1 MRRYTA
7 ATLLALAW
15 LPLLAQADLSKQMDI
30 LFDSLINVTEPTAH
44 LGQRRGVFDAGS
56 VVARNRIM
64 NESLVNFVPPSLSAG
79 CGGIDLYAGSFSF
92 ISADQFQDLLR
103 AIAANAAGYAF
114 EVALQNMCKTCADT
128 MNYLQK
134 VMQALN
140 QGMGNSCQ
148 LAKGIVNAGAN
159 AMGLAH
165 KDQTS
170 LATMSGGLLDAFE
183 SRSSVRGQDP
193 GEMLEQAAPE
203 AAKKLKGNLVWRA
216 LKKSSANGWF
226 VGSAGNHYEEALISV
241 TGTVIVGDLEV
252 APDGKGKSNK
262 VKTLGSI
269 ARLSDFLY
277 GARDPGGANGDKV
290 QVYRCVPATDDP
302 DGCLSME
309 PKSQGM
315 AGQDPDFKGMIPR
328 IQAVM
333 LGEGGNPGLIEKL
346 RWNDGALTDDD
357 KAFMESTPVG
367 ANLSNL
373 ARMNEG
379 MARLFA
385 QQAAPIVA
393 LDLVEVIL
401 RDALRA
407 VVAATAQEDSA
418 YASVVQEQIRFAQ
431 VQLDAERQSL
441 QARYG
446 NLASLMQYYN
456 TLLAQ
461 AKLRRYG
468 TLGVAPHTE
477 GVPR

>member
-1 MRRYTA
+1 MRRQTA
-7 ATLLALAW
+7 AILVALVITPPAG
-15 LPLLAQADLSKQMDI
+15 ADLSKQMDVM
-30 LFDSLINVTEPTAH
+30 FDSLINVTEPTAH
-44 LGQRRGVFDAGS
+44 LGQRRGAFDGGS

-64 NESLVNFVPPSLSAG
+64 NENLVSFVPPSVSAG

-134 VMQALN
+134 AMQAIN

-148 LAKGIVNAGAN
+148 LAKGLVNAGAN

-170 LATMSGGLLDAFE
+170 LQTMFRGVQDAYE
-183 SRSSVRGQDP
+183 SRSTVRGQDA
-193 GEMLEQAAPE
+193 GEALEQANPE
-203 AAKKLKGNLVWRA
+203 AAKTLKGNLVWRA
-216 LKKSSANGWF
+216 LKKSGVSGWF
-226 VGSAGNHYEEALISV
+226 AGGVGAKYEEALISV

-252 APDGKGKSNK
+252 APDGKGKSNR
-262 VKTLGSI
+262 VRTLGSI
-269 ARLSDFLY
+269 ARLTDFLY
-277 GARDPGGANGDKV
+277 GPRDAGGPNGDKV

-302 DGCLSME
+302 DGCLAME
-309 PKSQGM
+309 PKSQGV
-315 AGQDPDFKGMIPR
+315 AGQDPEFKGMIPR

-333 LGEGGNPGLIEKL
+333 LGEGGALGLIEKL
-346 RWNDGALTDDD
+346 RWNQGALTDDD

-385 QQAAPIVA
+385 QEAAPLIA

-401 RDALRA
+401 QDALRA
-407 VVAATAQEDSA
+407 VVAATAQEDNA
-418 YASVVQEQIRFAQ
+418 YASVVQDQIRFAQ
-431 VQLDAERQSL
+431 TQLEAERQSL

-468 TLGVAPHTE
+468 SLGVAPHAE